1 MKKLSLLFVIAAA
14 IVLPF
19 CKTSK
24 KASSA
29 AKVTYDANIQPLVMN
44 NCSPCHFPPKGNKRP
59 LDNYDSV
66 KVQIAEI
73 VSRIQRTPGEK
84 GFMPFKHDKLAD
96 STINVFVKWKN
107 DGTPK

>member
-1 MKKLSLLFVIAAA
+1 MKKLSLIFVIAAVIA
-14 IVLPF
+14 LPF

-24 KASSA
+24 KASA
-29 AKVTYDANIQPLVMN
+29 NKKVTYDAHIQPLVMN
-44 NCSPCHFPPKGNKRP
+44 NCSPCHFPPKGNKKP

-66 KVQIAEI
+66 KVEISDIIA
-73 VSRIQRTPGEK
+73 RIQKAPTEK

-107 DGTPK
+107 DGLAK